1 MSNYG
6 VCYDGE
12 NGGLLKVTWKG
23 DIEKRYIMVFIQ
35 RQLKEIIDICLSMQN
50 LHSHCLKA
58 ISNPSIVHLQHKVEL
73 ALHHFN

>member
-35 RQLKEIIDICLSMQN
+35 RQLKEIIDICFVYAKFAFTLFES
-50 LHSHCLKA
+50 
-58 ISNPSIVHLQHKVEL
+58 
-73 ALHHFN
+73 